1 MPRQHHIACYLD
13 GEHTDTVTASA
24 LAATMGVTEAAVL
37 ASAHDGTEL
46 MQGLRLVDE
55 HVPRGTCIGCFME
68 CSKPYPCSRSLRMWA
83 TMMRNLSG
91 GRRA

>member
-1 MPRQHHIACYLD
+1 MIACYLD
-13 GEHTDTVTASA
+13 GERTDTVTARA
-24 LAATMGVTEAAVL
+24 LAATMGVTEAVVL

-55 HVPRGTCIGCFME
+55 DAPRDVCMGCFME
-68 CSKPYPCSRSLRMWA
+68 CSLPYPCSRSLRIWA
-83 TMMRNLSG
+83 TRMRNLSG